1 MTATLLLVIESD
13 RKSFEKVTN
22 KGEKKPIVRS
32 KNFSFLCSKLRSKI
46 THVSHTSTDGKNSH
60 ELKVNSYDAKYNTK
74 YFYFLSE
81 QSPKNDEE
89 AKTLVAKYKNQT
101 VLGVFVSNFDF
112 DKTNEMHGQ
121 TIQTCSLLLRNS
133 KTLSF
138 SDFEDINHSSKIALE
153 ARKFCWLNK
162 QQFFPEANLQ
172 QQVVSLIMLQL
183 LANNYEQ
190 ELKTRITRGLELVK
204 NIQSSQDKAT
214 HLKNFRNFCVFARED
229 LENFTLYPAN
239 SSARQTQYF
248 WQKLRSLYELD
259 GRHQEYIEQFSMLTE
274 LSKSIISEETY
285 DRDTRFQKRIALLGI
300 PLILVSVF
308 ADSADGQQNIM
319 NIFRSPTESILLLM
333 IHIVLAS
340 MWWRTRKGTEK

>member
-22 KGEKKPIVRS
+22 KGEKSS
-32 KNFSFLCSKLRSKI
+32 KANFSFLCSKLQSKI

-74 YFYFLSE
+74 YFYFLFE
-81 QSPKNDEE
+81 KSPEHNEE
-89 AKTLVAKYKNQT
+89 AETLGAKYKNQT

-162 QQFFPEANLQ
+162 QRFFFKDAILQ
-172 QQVVSLIMLQL
+172 QQVVSLIMLQF
-183 LANNYEQ
+183 LAEFYEQ
-190 ELKTRITRGLELVK
+190 ELTWRIDEGIDLLARLRNRDDEAPIEL
-204 NIQSSQDKAT
+204 Q
-214 HLKNFRNFCVFARED
+214 NFLFTCAARD
-229 LENFTLYPAN
+229 LETITLYPVVGG
-239 SSARQTQYF
+239 ARQAKYF
-248 WQKLRSLYELD
+248 WQKIRSMSEFS
-259 GRHQEYIEQFSMLTE
+259 GRHQEHLEQLSMITE

>member
-22 KGEKKPIVRS
+22 KGEKSS
-32 KNFSFLCSKLRSKI
+32 KANFSFLSSELQSKI

-183 LANNYEQ
+183 LANSYEQ
-190 ELKTRITRGLELVK
+190 ELKSRITRGLELVK

-214 HLKNFRNFCVFARED
+214 HLQKLQEFLRVCARED

-274 LSKSIISEETY
+274 ISKSIISEKAHA
-285 DRDTRFQKRIALLGI
+285 RDTRFQKHIALIGI
-300 PLILVSVF
+300 PLVLVSVF
-308 ADSADGQQNIM
+308 ADSAAGQQNIV
-319 NIFRSPTESILLLM
+319 NIFRSPTESVLLLM
-333 IHIVLAS
+333 ILIILAS
-340 MWWRTRKGTEK
+340 MWRRTRKGTEK